1 MSNHR
6 QPPPGQLP
14 GQLNIF
20 QAADSMGAAEALR
33 RAAAALD
40 AAAVELDT
48 AAGFAA
54 DVDDSDTLMSAID
67 RAAAIAEIFSH
78 AAAAARTAANAARQE
93 AQS

>member
-20 QAADSMGAAEALR
+20 QAAESMGAAEALR
-33 RAAAALD
+33 QAADALTAAAGALD
-40 AAAVELDT
+40 VAV
-48 AAGFAA
+48 
-54 DVDDSDTLMSAID
+54 DTLSDYDGLHKDAQYC
-67 RAAAIAEIFSH
+67 AC

-93 AQS
+93 ANR